1 MNNLTETEQ
10 LNLRQ
15 WALEMS
21 LLHGYKLFPTSG
33 DSWAS
38 VPEPNTIVDNAY
50 KLYDFVKERWGEKFI
65 DPPGNEFGLSFND
78 QKKLLQQVIDNHS
91 KDNNVCETSLPSLE
105 EREKMSREDRF
116 NLLASQCVPH

>member
-1 MNNLTETEQ
+1 MININLTEAEQ
-10 LNLRQ
+10 PEVSLRQ
-15 WALEMS
+15 WALAMS
-21 LLHGYKLFPTSG
+21 LIHGDKLFPTSG

-65 DPPGNEFGLSFND
+65 DPPGNELGLSFND

-91 KDNNVCETSLPSLE
+91 KDNS
-105 EREKMSREDRF
+105 
-116 NLLASQCVPH
+116 